1 MKNKSCV
8 NTKSKDFK
16 SLSSKYKIDNGDLEL
31 AIKQLPEAGNN
42 MSYEEL
48 EKYVENY
55 FKVTTTIPYSDKTD
69 YNKALNLWKFLK
81 VEANDSSLSSV
92 KAKKVY
98 NAAIFLFGQ
107 ENVIMFKDKEA
118 KWKVN
123 VSQPIYENIKV
134 DKKPSALEAIF
145 NKGTIIE
152 GIDVSGMSIEDVF
165 QKVIKRSDKNGN
177 PSKDSKLYKPYN
189 YKNAIPFIRQLALLG
204 RFQVPSNNLEYIR
217 EEDKKRKDLNKISK
231 KSPSYVVLQSL
242 LDFSKFADVNIDKL
256 DVSANTKVRIKK
268 VQQDFKKITAYNP
281 IKNSLI
287 SEEEAAVRASEFK
300 EMYLIYTQLISD
312 IVEEIWKIKLKT
324 EPNKYSA
331 HDLTISGESE
341 LLHDKTEIEDYF
353 YRVGY
358 LPLWEEWEKQN
369 SELTNKLQEAVDTLN
384 RIIEDTK
391 NHITFDYD
399 THEYFIDGNKV
410 DMSVTQYIHGGN
422 DIDELWKIPSV
433 RIGNSVDRFVRAY
446 FKGEDV
452 LKLDI
457 PNLGKKGKKYL
468 KEDLDKLVKFLNKK
482 FGVDKDGNPLYKVFT
497 DEIHIAGTYNYI
509 DSKGKSV
516 AKTIAGTPDIII
528 VDNEGNFYIYD
539 IKTKRTNSS
548 SVWKEDTVEGY
559 YKQLSMYKAILEA
572 NYPELK
578 GKIKDMKLLRF
589 DVAYPTPQGIFNKRG
604 ENIGT
609 VEYEEGDS
617 DDDIDTLYITNDD
630 MDNYIPI
637 EEYKEYSSPRL
648 STAEDNGLFNVKEI
662 KPEGEFSSYS
672 SLPEEDKNALEDELG
687 EAETFSNFE
696 QEEKDKQVDA
706 LYNPG
711 VLPASERTFLGNTA
725 MSYTSFI
732 ISQLHNDSEANS
744 QFFGDEFINY
754 NFTSMPRE
762 EIINIVGISKILN
775 YVKEMYFNP
784 YNREDIEDTN
794 TLTKLKVA
802 YDNWGALI
810 QSAYS
815 KLITL
820 EDTTVI
826 SSAPENIKRE
836 DLDEDLLDWAE
847 GATLEEKE
855 REYWQIGQR
864 QISARAS
871 LSSDI
876 RRTFER
882 LPVID
887 KEGDNVADK
896 YGYNFMTFVD
906 SGEAVNRI
914 LDWVQHCTSV
924 QEMENVLEEKADTYS
939 WLNNILSEIKKEPF
953 RSMFYQNFRKQFT
966 QYSIVNVRKD
976 NKRNKTYDVH
986 IINTKGASQAL
997 LDGIVTAYNSGI
1009 MTDIIIPIKGDLEG
1023 KGRVNVKK
1031 VEQLNTL
1038 TSRLLKT
1045 LQTAHSSKKLK
1056 STLSKELN
1064 NISSILSSIGIPV
1077 ELATLQEAFAKDSS
1091 KKNFNNTNI
1100 YEVLNSL
1107 SYLLGTILD
1116 NKDNTEYNPVKKG
1129 DEGNVYG
1136 NYKNILI
1143 ILSKYI
1149 QDSIESSTYENGKMH
1164 YSFVTP
1170 SYLGKLV
1177 TNLKNALSDS
1187 NKFQKFLQNEYGSYR
1202 FFKDGDTWKNVW
1214 LDKIANSEEAR
1225 QQFDYKVQLS
1235 FDSTPYTDLSEL
1247 GYTLSLLS
1255 EYFYDKSTSGK
1266 NQKLAWYRV
1275 PILANKPS
1283 SEFIRFRRYTGKNYK
1298 RYITAGLREV
1308 FDQEVM
1314 RIQTVLQRSINAN
1327 VNKIGVKDKIT
1338 FDLKNSMM
1346 TDELRLHIAEQALTL
1361 DDFVKNDNLAF
1372 HGSGAEFKFLEAL
1385 NNELIN
1391 GTTLGQMI
1399 VTKINGKDVNEEDF
1413 NKEFEKAINLYMER
1427 MVDRELSNWESIGL
1441 FDTETSNII
1450 NKNGKKESITTYK
1463 YLKTLDIGSNLDE
1476 IKGNLEEYVWNDMFA
1491 TINIIELT
1499 ATDLA
1504 YYKNIEDFQKR
1515 YAQVHSPAMRLNIEA
1530 KDPKGRLYSSD
1541 GIERTIYL
1549 KDSIK
1554 SSDIIPN
1561 IEKALDD
1568 RIAELSGVEKSHM
1581 VMMKDLILQSFE
1593 EVNVADAQGYSS
1605 PTSYRKK
1612 LGMMGRWTTEME
1624 EAYDR
1629 IIEGNYNVNDLGVL
1643 WQPFKPF
1650 VYSQIRKPS
1659 GASAMSELK
1668 VPVQNKNSEYL
1679 LFLADAIM
1687 KGNKQTN
1694 KLVAIFDFM
1703 EDSAYDGRASKNG
1716 KVIKKGVYNGRGI
1729 DTVQFESAV
1738 NSGSMGSID
1747 LNNIDKYEDIKEAL
1761 NNAVFYDRT
1770 TKEYNDQ
1777 YVHSISFEDYGI
1789 QQEVPAHLVDHQQLM
1804 GSQIRILSI
1813 SDITPGTTFEV
1824 GGESIS
1830 DEELKDEYQN
1840 LIAENIR
1847 DSFNKLIK
1855 DFRLK
1860 GTRKERNKAL
1870 SRLLTKAILE
1880 DQRYGS
1886 DLLRACSLN
1895 SEGEFVIPINDPIQS
1910 IRVQQLLNSII
1921 KTRINKQKVQGGP
1934 AVQASSFG
1942 LSKDL
1947 NIRFRDKKG
1956 NILDTLEEF
1965 ASKKRKS
1972 KEEVYESYRKYLNKN
1987 QYSIAYF
1994 ECYMP
1999 IPSESLEKAL
2009 TKEDGTLMDI
2019 EEAVSRGI
2027 ITEDMRKAVG
2037 YRIPTEDKYS
2047 MAPLYIKGFLPK
2059 AAGEAIMLPKEIT
2072 TLSGSDFDIDKM
2084 YIMLKAFSEPDWG
2097 TLEADIMN
2105 TDKSDSETR
2114 KKHRAALKV
2123 VINLIKKGKV
2133 QFAKDSFESRVFDYY
2148 KENLNRYRT
2157 LTLKQRDKR
2166 NNRIFDLQ
2174 WAVLTSPDTMSKI
2187 FNPGSFDVQKK
2198 AARIINILKS
2208 GVTNYSY
2215 DELSAMSLD
2224 ELDTLME
2231 SGSNRNII
2239 FSSTQVYF
2247 HKQNMTAGKLIG
2259 VFANNNTSHAF
2270 LSMQDIT
2277 LNLGDEGFMFDGY
2290 PVNDKINNKL
2300 DSLYAKDGALIS
2312 KTIAGFLAASVDAVK
2327 DPVLNFMNLNTFTA
2341 NTAMLLA
2348 RLGFDTDSIGMFLT
2362 QPLIEKVTR
2371 EYFKRSNEG
2380 YTTVDEV
2387 INSFLPE
2394 DYDLV
2399 EGIKASLSS
2408 TPFTKEDLAE
2418 GLIANQTDT
2427 SFQLS
2432 ALLLFQK
2439 LSSIAQDLSTL
2450 TFLTKFNSVTNAV
2463 GPTIADTLVMR
2474 ERYKKFLDKMED
2486 NPPFNEEAM
2495 YVIENNPILQAFFE
2509 TTVADGG
2516 ASELLF
2522 KGYFPHYG
2530 SRFSTLLGI
2539 LRQNVKGQLDSKIIN
2554 KVVNDF
2560 MYYKLTLGDNP
2571 VIDGSEDSRRK
2582 FINDFVKVFND
2593 KSTGITDN
2601 DLLKIIKVKGTDYK
2615 CPVPTLEAKTG
2626 GYGIDVQERVKSA
2639 WSDLI
2644 LNPST
2649 RELGTDLF
2657 FYNIYRNGFG
2667 FSPKTFGHL
2676 ASVDVRVNVPRY
2688 VETIR
2693 NVEFNDDYVSVYDF
2707 IYMFLRNHSNE
2718 FKLVPR
2724 FTPSEKV
2731 KISEDN
2737 RSKSI
2742 TFSFNKKK
2750 YGMDSIIVSSS
2761 ALGTT
2766 FAPVIMYND
2775 KLYMKLIYA
2784 EGDTSVTYT
2793 ETTPLGN
2800 TNNFLEYD
2808 EEGAFMKSVI
2818 NNNPIVYSSKETP
2831 DKQPS
2836 KDSPEEVQYKRSFTT
2851 KEIKDILKE
2860 MAPDSEW
2867 RKLFTRYEPEDR
2879 QIFRREIVKNVLK
2892 ELNVDPKK
2900 HTETIERLVTEKIK
2914 EVTKKTC

>member
-55 FKVTTTIPYSDKTD
+55 FKVTTTISYSDKTD
-69 YNKALNLWKFLK
+69 YNKALNLWKTLK
-81 VEANDSSLSSV
+81 VGANDSSLSSV
-92 KAKKVY
+92 KAKRVY
-98 NAAIFLFGQ
+98 NAAVSLFGQ

-123 VSQPIYENIKV
+123 VSQPIYENTKKDLHKKV
-134 DKKPSALEAIF
+134 NPEFFNVTPTLSEEVRKGLEELSKLGNITNIRPITKQEIEEENGFGSDAVIEFSNGESLELSFAGGSMALNGDKAYSLFKALGREID
-145 NKGTIIE
+145 NPYRKGE
-152 GIDVSGMSIEDVF
+152 
-165 QKVIKRSDKNGN
+165 KVID
-177 PSKDSKLYKPYN
+177 
-189 YKNAIPFIRQLALLG
+189 
-204 RFQVPSNNLEYIR
+204 
-217 EEDKKRKDLNKISK
+217 
-231 KSPSYVVLQSL
+231 
-242 LDFSKFADVNIDKL
+242 
-256 DVSANTKVRIKK
+256 
-268 VQQDFKKITAYNP
+268 
-281 IKNSLI
+281 IKNSSRIYFAATRLAYEYFVKHPEKLEALNI
-287 SEEEAAVRASEFK
+287 KGNPLSSINKALRGDSYDASKDDFAQNFSSPFIEEPQS
-300 EMYLIYTQLISD
+300 S
-312 IVEEIWKIKLKT
+312 
-324 EPNKYSA
+324 
-331 HDLTISGESE
+331 
-341 LLHDKTEIEDYF
+341 
-353 YRVGY
+353 
-358 LPLWEEWEKQN
+358 
-369 SELTNKLQEAVDTLN
+369 KLQEAIDTLN

-482 FGVDKDGNPLYKVFT
+482 FGVDKDSNPLYKVFT
-497 DEIHIAGTYNYI
+497 DEIHIVGTYNYI

-548 SVWKEDTVEGY
+548 SVWKEDTIEGY

-609 VEYEEGDS
+609 VEYEEGDP
-617 DDDIDTLYITNDD
+617 DDDIDTLYITNDN

-696 QEEKDKQVDA
+696 QEEKDKQVNA

-754 NFTSMPRE
+754 DFTSMPRE

-775 YVKEMYFNP
+775 YVKEIYFNP

-794 TLTKLKVA
+794 TLTKLKIA

-836 DLDEDLLDWAE
+836 DLDEDLSDWVE

-876 RRTFER
+876 RRTLER

-914 LDWVQHCTSV
+914 LDWVQHCTSI
-924 QEMENVLEEKADTYS
+924 QEMENVLEEKADTYP

-966 QYSIVNVRKD
+966 QYSIVNVKKD
-976 NKRNKTYDVH
+976 NKGNKTYDVH

-997 LDGIVTAYNSGI
+997 LDGVVTAYNSGI

-1064 NISSILSSIGIPV
+1064 NISSILSSVGIPV

-1129 DEGNVYG
+1129 GEGNVYG

-1187 NKFQKFLQNEYGSYR
+1187 NKFQKFLQDEYGSYR

-1235 FDSTPYTDLSEL
+1235 FNSTPYTDLSEL

-1427 MVDRELSNWESIGL
+1427 IVDRELSNWESIGL
-1441 FDTETSNII
+1441 FDTETSDII

-1568 RIAELSGVEKSHM
+1568 RISELSGVEKSHM
-1581 VMMKDLILQSFE
+1581 VMMKDLILQSYE
-1593 EVNVADAQGYSS
+1593 KVNVADAQGYSS

-1703 EDSAYDGRASKNG
+1703 EDSAYDGRVSKNG

-1777 YVHSISFEDYGI
+1777 YVHSISFADYGI

-1824 GGESIS
+1824 RGESIS

-2027 ITEDMRKAVG
+2027 ITEDMRKAIG

-2157 LTLKQRDKR
+2157 LTLKRRDKR

-2208 GVTNYSY
+2208 GATNYSY
-2215 DELSAMSLD
+2215 NELSAMSLD
-2224 ELDTLME
+2224 KLDTLME

-2247 HKQNMTAGKLIG
+2247 HKQNMTAGKLTG

-2277 LNLGDEGFMFDGY
+2277 LNLGDEGFMFNGY
-2290 PVNDKINNKL
+2290 LVNDKINNKL
-2300 DSLYAKDGALIS
+2300 DSLYAKDGSLIS

-2327 DPVLNFMNLNTFTA
+2327 DSVLNFMNLNTFTA

-2362 QPLIEKVTR
+2362 QPLIEKVTK

-2418 GLIANQTDT
+2418 GLVANRTDT

-2439 LSSIAQDLSTL
+2439 LSGIAQDLNTL

-2530 SRFSTLLGI
+2530 SRFSTLLER
-2539 LRQNVKGQLDSKIIN
+2539 LRQNVKGQLDSKVIN
-2554 KVVNDF
+2554 KFVNDF

-2601 DLLKIIKVKGTDYK
+2601 DLLKIIKVKGTNYK

-2626 GYGIDVQERVKSA
+2626 GYGIDIQERVKSA

-2667 FSPKTFGHL
+2667 FSPKTFGYL

-2693 NVEFNDDYVSVYDF
+2693 NVEFNDDYVSVDDF

-2737 RSKSI
+2737 KSKSI

-2761 ALGTT
+2761 ALETT

-2775 KLYMKLIYA
+2775 KLYMKPVYA

-2818 NNNPIVYSSKETP
+2818 NNNPIIYSSKETP

-2851 KEIKDILKE
+2851 KEVKDILKE

>member
-69 YNKALNLWKFLK
+69 YNKALNLWKTLK
-81 VEANDSSLSSV
+81 VGANDSSLSSV
-92 KAKKVY
+92 KAKRVY
-98 NAAIFLFGQ
+98 NAAISLFGQ

-123 VSQPIYENIKV
+123 VSQPIYENTKKDLHKKV
-134 DKKPSALEAIF
+134 NPEFFNVTPTLSEGVRKGLEELSKLGNITNIRPITKQEIEEENGFGSDAVIEFSNGESLELSFAGGSMALNGDKAYSLFKALGREID
-145 NKGTIIE
+145 NPYRKGE
-152 GIDVSGMSIEDVF
+152 
-165 QKVIKRSDKNGN
+165 KVID
-177 PSKDSKLYKPYN
+177 
-189 YKNAIPFIRQLALLG
+189 
-204 RFQVPSNNLEYIR
+204 
-217 EEDKKRKDLNKISK
+217 
-231 KSPSYVVLQSL
+231 
-242 LDFSKFADVNIDKL
+242 
-256 DVSANTKVRIKK
+256 
-268 VQQDFKKITAYNP
+268 
-281 IKNSLI
+281 IKNSSRIHFAATRLAYEYFVKHPEKLEALNI
-287 SEEEAAVRASEFK
+287 KGNPLSSINKALRGDSYDASKDNLAQNFSSPFIEEPQS
-300 EMYLIYTQLISD
+300 S
-312 IVEEIWKIKLKT
+312 
-324 EPNKYSA
+324 
-331 HDLTISGESE
+331 
-341 LLHDKTEIEDYF
+341 
-353 YRVGY
+353 
-358 LPLWEEWEKQN
+358 
-369 SELTNKLQEAVDTLN
+369 KLQEAIDTLN

-548 SVWKEDTVEGY
+548 SVWKEDTIEGY

-609 VEYEEGDS
+609 VEYEEGDP

-696 QEEKDKQVDA
+696 QEEKDKQVNA

-754 NFTSMPRE
+754 DFTSMPRE

-794 TLTKLKVA
+794 TLTKLKIA

-836 DLDEDLLDWAE
+836 DLDEDLSDWAE

-924 QEMENVLEEKADTYS
+924 QEMENVLEEKADTYP

-966 QYSIVNVRKD
+966 QYSIVNVKKD
-976 NKRNKTYDVH
+976 NKGNKTYDVH

-1064 NISSILSSIGIPV
+1064 NISSILSSVGIPV

-1107 SYLLGTILD
+1107 SYLLGIILD

-1129 DEGNVYG
+1129 GEGNVYG

-1143 ILSKYI
+1143 TLSKYI

-1177 TNLKNALSDS
+1177 TNLKNALADS
-1187 NKFQKFLQNEYGSYR
+1187 NKFQKFLQDEYGSYR

-1235 FDSTPYTDLSEL
+1235 FNSTPYTDLSEL

-1361 DDFVKNDNLAF
+1361 DDFVKNDNLVF

-1427 MVDRELSNWESIGL
+1427 IVDRELSNWESIGL
-1441 FDTETSNII
+1441 FDTETSDII

-1568 RIAELSGVEKSHM
+1568 RISELSGVEKSHM

-1703 EDSAYDGRASKNG
+1703 EDSAYDGRVSKNG

-1947 NIRFRDKKG
+1947 NIRFRDKNG

-2027 ITEDMRKAVG
+2027 ITEDMRKAIG

-2208 GVTNYSY
+2208 GATNYSY

-2231 SGSNRNII
+2231 SSSNRNII

-2277 LNLGDEGFMFDGY
+2277 LNLRDEGFMFDGY

-2439 LSSIAQDLSTL
+2439 LSSIAQDLNTL

-2530 SRFSTLLGI
+2530 SRFSTLLER
-2539 LRQNVKGQLDSKIIN
+2539 LRQNVKGQLDSKVIN
-2554 KVVNDF
+2554 KFVNDF

-2626 GYGIDVQERVKSA
+2626 GYGIDIQERVKSA

-2693 NVEFNDDYVSVYDF
+2693 NVEFNDDYVSVDDF

-2737 RSKSI
+2737 KSKSI

-2761 ALGTT
+2761 ALETT

-2775 KLYMKLIYA
+2775 KLYMKPVYA

-2818 NNNPIVYSSKETP
+2818 NNSPIVYSSKETP

-2851 KEIKDILKE
+2851 KEVKDILKE

>member
-55 FKVTTTIPYSDKTD
+55 FKVKTTIPYSDKTD
-69 YNKALNLWKFLK
+69 YNKALNLWKALK
-81 VEANDSSLSSV
+81 VGANDSSLSSV
-92 KAKKVY
+92 KAKRVY
-98 NAAIFLFGQ
+98 NAAVSLFGQ

-123 VSQPIYENIKV
+123 VSQPIYENTRKENHEENIKPVASVPQNMISGKESFGQTQEASDTVKKVLGPNPHSIDMIEAGLRTRTTRSLSEMQKYNIKV
-134 DKKPSALEAIF
+134 GDIIEHFGKSADGTIKRVLSRVTAIYP
-145 NKGTIIE
+145 KGTSEYLGTWYKE
-152 GIDVSGMSIEDVF
+152 GWSEEGVNA
-165 QKVIKRSDKNGN
+165 IKR
-177 PSKDSKLYKPYN
+177 YK
-189 YKNAIPFIRQLALLG
+189 KGAAAIEFELL
-204 RFQVPSNNLEYIR
+204 SNSN
-217 EEDKKRKDLNKISK
+217 S
-231 KSPSYVVLQSL
+231 SLQ
-242 LDFSKFADVNIDKL
+242 
-256 DVSANTKVRIKK
+256 NTK
-268 VQQDFKKITAYNP
+268 
-281 IKNSLI
+281 S
-287 SEEEAAVRASEFK
+287 S
-300 EMYLIYTQLISD
+300 
-312 IVEEIWKIKLKT
+312 
-324 EPNKYSA
+324 
-331 HDLTISGESE
+331 
-341 LLHDKTEIEDYF
+341 
-353 YRVGY
+353 
-358 LPLWEEWEKQN
+358 
-369 SELTNKLQEAVDTLN
+369 KLQEAIDTLN

-548 SVWKEDTVEGY
+548 SVWKEDTIEGY

-572 NYPELK
+572 NYSELK

-609 VEYEEGDS
+609 VEYEEGDPN
-617 DDDIDTLYITNDD
+617 DDIDTLYITNDD

-648 STAEDNGLFNVKEI
+648 STVEDNGLFNVKEI

-672 SLPEEDKNALEDELG
+672 SLTEEDKNALEDELG

-696 QEEKDKQVDA
+696 QREIDKQVNI
-706 LYNPG
+706 LFNPG
-711 VLPASERTFLGNTA
+711 VLSASERTFLGNTA
-725 MSYTSFI
+725 MYYTSFI
-732 ISQLHNDSEANS
+732 ISQLHNDTEANS

-754 NFTSMPRE
+754 DFTSMPRE
-762 EIINIVGISKILN
+762 EIISIVGISKILN
-775 YVKEMYFNP
+775 YIKEMYFNP

-794 TLTKLKVA
+794 TLTKLKIA

-836 DLDEDLLDWAE
+836 DLDEDLSDWAE

-855 REYWQIGQR
+855 REYWQVGQR

-876 RRTFER
+876 RRAFER

-924 QEMENVLEEKADTYS
+924 QEMENVLEEKADTYP

-966 QYSIVNVRKD
+966 QYSIVNVKKD
-976 NKRNKTYDVH
+976 NKGNKTYDVH

-997 LDGIVTAYNSGI
+997 LDGVVTAYNSGI

-1023 KGRVNVKK
+1023 KGRVNIKK

-1064 NISSILSSIGIPV
+1064 NISSILSSVGIPV

-1091 KKNFNNTNI
+1091 KKNFNNTTI
-1100 YEVLNSL
+1100 YEVLNNL

-1129 DEGNVYG
+1129 SEGNVYG

-1143 ILSKYI
+1143 TLSKYI

-1187 NKFQKFLQNEYGSYR
+1187 NKFQKFLQDEYGSYR

-1235 FDSTPYTDLSEL
+1235 FNSTPYTDLSEL

-1441 FDTETSNII
+1441 FDTETSDII

-1463 YLKTLDIGSNLDE
+1463 YLKALDIGSNLDE

-1515 YAQVHSPAMRLNIEA
+1515 YAQVHSPAMRLNIGA
-1530 KDPKGRLYSSD
+1530 KDLKGRLYSSD

-1568 RIAELSGVEKSHM
+1568 RISELSGVEKSHM
-1581 VMMKDLILQSFE
+1581 VMMRDLILQSFE

-1668 VPVQNKNSEYL
+1668 VPVHNKNSEYL

-1703 EDSAYDGRASKNG
+1703 EDSAYDGRVSKNG

-1804 GSQIRILSI
+1804 GSQIRILGI

-1855 DFRLK
+1855 DFKLK
-1860 GTRKERNKAL
+1860 GTRKERNEAL
-1870 SRLLTKAILE
+1870 SSLLITTMLN

-1886 DLLRACSLN
+1886 DLLRACHLN

-1947 NIRFRDKKG
+1947 NIRFRDKNG

-1999 IPSESLEKAL
+1999 IPSKSLEKAL

-2027 ITEDMRKAVG
+2027 MTEDMRKAIG

-2072 TLSGSDFDIDKM
+2072 TLSGSDFDIDKL

-2105 TDKSDSETR
+2105 TDKSNSETR

-2187 FNPGSFDVQKK
+2187 FNPGSFDVQKR

-2208 GVTNYSY
+2208 RATNYSY

-2224 ELDTLME
+2224 KLDTLME
-2231 SGSNRNII
+2231 SSSNRNII

-2439 LSSIAQDLSTL
+2439 LSGIAQDLNTL

-2495 YVIENNPILQAFFE
+2495 YVIENNPILQAFFD

-2530 SRFSTLLGI
+2530 SRFSTLLER
-2539 LRQNVKGQLDSKIIN
+2539 LRQNVKGQLDSKVIN
-2554 KVVNDF
+2554 KFVNDF

-2693 NVEFNDDYVSVYDF
+2693 NVEFNDDYVSVDDF

-2724 FTPSEKV
+2724 FNPSEKV

-2737 RSKSI
+2737 KSKSI

-2761 ALGTT
+2761 ALETT

-2775 KLYMKLIYA
+2775 KLYMKPVYA

-2818 NNNPIVYSSKETP
+2818 NNSPIVYSSKETP

-2851 KEIKDILKE
+2851 KEVKDILKE